1 MTPGAE
7 TWGTQNLLIL
17 FYVQKKEP
25 KKKGPA
31 KKILTEV
38 EREAREALR
47 KAKYEEFKAK
57 KAEEKEKRRIRNEE
71 LRQKR
76 KDKKVNYISCDLVN
90 LYILYF
96 GRLRYFNPNSMI

>member
-1 MTPGAE
+1 MMRCNYFTCL
-7 TWGTQNLLIL
+7 NI
-17 FYVQKKEP
+17 QKKEH

-31 KKILTEV
+31 KKILTEA

-76 KDKKVNYISCDLVN
+76 KDKKVINTTASRCS
-90 LYILYF
+90 
-96 GRLRYFNPNSMI
+96 LRSQYYQK

>member
-1 MTPGAE
+1 MLKGVHK
-7 TWGTQNLLIL
+7 LH
-17 FYVQKKEP
+17 FQKKEH

-31 KKILTEV
+31 KKILTEA
-38 EREAREALR
+38 EREAKEALR

-76 KDKKVNYISCDLVN
+76 KDKKVI
-90 LYILYF
+90 
-96 GRLRYFNPNSMI
+96 NSIIYACLMKF

>member
-1 MTPGAE
+1 MVSAKYDVII
-7 TWGTQNLLIL
+7 WNKLSW
-17 FYVQKKEP
+17 FYYWFCGEKKEP

-31 KKILTEV
+31 KKVLTEA

-76 KDKKVNYISCDLVN
+76 KDKKVNHGQYIV
-90 LYILYF
+90 
-96 GRLRYFNPNSMI
+96 

>member
-1 MTPGAE
+1 MGP
-7 TWGTQNLLIL
+7 QRFLFL
-17 FYVQKKEP
+17 FYMQKKEP

-31 KKILTEV
+31 KKILTEA

-57 KAEEKEKRRIRNEE
+57 KADEKEKRRIRNEE

-76 KDKKVNYISCDLVN
+76 KDKKVNYISYYLVN
-90 LYILYF
+90 LY
-96 GRLRYFNPNSMI
+96 RLT